1 MRCDAIYCGKRCRQ
15 QASRERQRLARAAR
29 ARNLCPCS
37 ATLSGRRSDAVYH
50 SDSCRLRAW
59 RKRRRTVLEVAAVG
73 DQDPVE
79 ALAAEGADPTLAI
92 GVRVRGSERR
102 PDDPAVLAA
111 DDLVVGAAELTV
123 AIVKER
129 AEGLFPLGQM

>member
-1 MRCDAIYCGKRCRQ
+1 MLWKADDAEYEALLAAYRLRAEAWLCRCGEPLVGLRCDAIYCGKRCRQ

-59 RKRRRTVLEVAAVG
+59 RKRRRT
-73 DQDPVE
+73 DM
-79 ALAAEGADPTLAI
+79 T
-92 GVRVRGSERR
+92 
-102 PDDPAVLAA
+102 VLAQ
-111 DDLVVGAAELTV
+111 T
-123 AIVKER
+123 
-129 AEGLFPLGQM
+129 